1 MDIIEARQ
9 NMVDCQLRTNKVTD
23 AALLTAM
30 GDLPREAF
38 WPAELQAFA
47 YSDGELC
54 IGEGRS
60 MLAPMTSARMLQ
72 CLELKTGDICL
83 AIGRASGY
91 TAAIMGRLASVVF
104 ALHDDKDVS
113 AKTSSVC
120 NQLGLDNVIS
130 VTGPL
135 EKGWSKEAPY
145 DAIFIDGAI
154 EILPEGIMNQMAD
167 GGRLSAIVQ
176 ENGVGRATRFLKS
189 GAAQSG
195 RVLFDAK
202 APVLPNF
209 EMPQNFVF

>member
-1 MDIIEARQ
+1 MDITEARQ

-23 AALLTAM
+23 AALLSAM

-38 WPAELQAFA
+38 LPADLQAFA
-47 YSDGELC
+47 YSDGEIN

-72 CLELKTGDICL
+72 CLELKKGDVCL

-91 TAAIMGRLASVVF
+91 TAAVMGRLARVVF
-104 ALHDDKDVS
+104 ALHDEQDLNL
-113 AKTSSVC
+113 KTTSVC

-135 EKGWSKEAPY
+135 EKGWGKEAPY

-154 EILPEGIMNQMAD
+154 EVLPDGILDQMAD
-167 GGRLSAIVQ
+167 GGRLTAIIQ
-176 ENGVGRATRFLKS
+176 ENGVGRVTRFLKS
-189 GAAQSG
+189 GAARSG